1 MERGLCSAP
10 LLNFA
15 LRIML
20 GIINAKTYSG
30 AINRHR
36 FASKN
41 ISLRGSYKIR
51 FCGCYLYC
59 RPKSDLKSFCRKNIT
74 NVYFKLSVKVDV
86 RDFDGFFLYLIS
98 HRKKFIKRPI
108 DVQQISYQSH

>member
-20 GIINAKTYSG
+20 GIINAKTYSR
-30 AINRHR
+30 AINGHS

-41 ISLRGSYKIR
+41 ISLHFVDAIYIA
-51 FCGCYLYC
+51 
-59 RPKSDLKSFCRKNIT
+59 DLN
-74 NVYFKLSVKVDV
+74 
-86 RDFDGFFLYLIS
+86 LI
-98 HRKKFIKRPI
+98 
-108 DVQQISYQSH
+108 